1 MMQELKTE
9 ITWKDYEFSNDCG
22 ASLWKN
28 EVCVFRIMQARDGY
42 YAEYFDSGLFKSP
55 FLTYY
60 EASKMAKEKFGEDSK
75 DWLSAAKEFF
85 VEDYKKQVLKRK
97 MQLENMSI

>member
-9 ITWKDYEFSNDCG
+9 IVWEDYDFSSDYA

-28 EVCVFRIMQARDGY
+28 EIRVFSIMKARDGY

-55 FLTYY
+55 FLTYH
-60 EASKMAKEKFGEDSK
+60 EAKKMAKEKFGEDLK

>member
-9 ITWKDYEFSNDCG
+9 IMWKDYDFSNDC
-22 ASLWKN
+22 ATSLWKN
-28 EVCVFRIMQARDGY
+28 EINVFRIMQAREGY

-55 FLTYY
+55 FLTYH
-60 EASKMAKEKFGEDSK
+60 EVSKMAKEKFGEDSE

-85 VEDYKKQVLKRK
+85 VEDYKEQVAKRK